1 MELGTFNFEGG
12 AGKFELVTLI
22 FLMTYEDGQF
32 RDGQPHAQH
41 LLDGRLPVHIAFVTP
56 SFARSAIG
64 KAVQASRRWYKLVQA
79 SRRWY
84 KVSTG

>member
-1 MELGTFNFEGG
+1 MKLGTWNVELGTCNVEGG

-22 FLMTYEDGQF
+22 FLMTYEDRRI

-56 SFARSAIG
+56 SFDRPAFG
-64 KAVQASRRWYKLVQA
+64 KAVQVGRS
-79 SRRWY
+79 
-84 KVSTG
+84 